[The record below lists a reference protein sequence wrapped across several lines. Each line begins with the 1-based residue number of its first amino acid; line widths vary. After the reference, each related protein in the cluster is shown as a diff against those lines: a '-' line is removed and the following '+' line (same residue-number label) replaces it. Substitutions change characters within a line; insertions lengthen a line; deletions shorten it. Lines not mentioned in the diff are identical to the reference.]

1 MGDKMIVEYRKGN
14 YVVST
19 DRSRLDLEVI
29 HSFLRSSYWAKNIP
43 LSVVRKS
50 IENSLCFGVYDAG
63 KQIGFARVISDL
75 ATFAYLSDVFILETH
90 RGQGL
95 AKWLLE
101 CIMAAPELQGL
112 RRWLLA
118 TKDAH
123 ELYRQYGFQDLGSPE
138 RFMEIANLDIYRVSE
153 LRRLNDQ

>member
-1 MGDKMIVEYRKGN
+1 
-14 YVVST
+14 VVST

-63 KQIGFARVISDL
+63 KQIAFTRVISDL
-75 ATFAYLSDVFILETH
+75 ATFAYLSDIFILETH

-95 AKWLLE
+95 AKWLL
-101 CIMAAPELQGL
+101 
-112 RRWLLA
+112 
-118 TKDAH
+118 D
-123 ELYRQYGFQDLGSPE
+123 
-138 RFMEIANLDIYRVSE
+138 
-153 LRRLNDQ
+153 